1 MKTHTQVAV
10 IGGGVVGTSILY
22 HLTKLGWSDVMLLE
36 KAELTSGSSWH
47 AAGGFHALNGDTNM
61 AALQGYTI
69 EMFKEIESL
78 SGQSV
83 GLHQTGNLY
92 LAANQDRLDYLRGER
107 GKARYMG
114 LASRMVSVEEALA
127 ICPLLNP
134 AGLVGAMFD
143 PDDGHIDPTGVV
155 YALAKSAE
163 LAGAEIYEQ
172 TPVLE
177 TRPKPD
183 GTWRVVTAEGD
194 IQADVVVNAAGLW
207 GREVAAQVGIQ
218 VPILP
223 MEHQY
228 IVTDTIAEVQALKK
242 EIPTVID
249 FEGESYLR
257 QEGDTLLIGSYEKDS
272 KHWALDGTPN
282 DFVSKLLEPDMDR
295 LMDRMEVAFERY
307 PCLASA
313 GVQSIING
321 PMVFAP
327 DGNPTIGPV
336 QGVPNYYLAIGI
348 MAGFSQ
354 GAGVGQTIA
363 EWIIHGQPSTDV
375 FAMDVTRFGDYALGQ
390 YTIDKTFENY
400 GRRFAM
406 TYPNEELPAG
416 RPARTT
422 PAYQILKEA
431 GAVYGAGFGLE
442 YPLWFA
448 TDGMEAVETLTL
460 GRSNAFEPV
469 ADECHAVRT
478 GVGLLEIANYAKYEV
493 TGPEAAAW
501 LEHLLA
507 NKLPRPGRVVLAPML
522 APNGKLMGDFSVARL
537 SEDRFMLVGSGGAI
551 DFHLR
556 WFSQHLPESGVEVKN
571 MSDEWPGF
579 GISGPQAQAVL
590 AKLSEDDV
598 STQAFR
604 FFAVRELELAG
615 ISAIVARVS
624 FTGELGYE
632 IYAPRAQ
639 HLDLYT
645 ALQQAGQDY
654 GITLFG
660 SRALDSLRLEKGF
673 GSWMLEYTRDY
684 DPFEAGLGAF
694 VSLEK
699 GDFIGREAAKELSA
713 NPSGKQRCVLSVA
726 AVDRDAIAD
735 EPIFH
740 QDKVVGFATSG
751 GYGHTIG
758 LSLAIAY
765 LPSHLI
771 RKGARF
777 EIEIYGD
784 RRPATLLPAAP
795 YDADGGKM
803 RVR

>member
-10 IGGGVVGTSILY
+10 IGGGVVGASILY
-22 HLTKLGWSDVMLLE
+22 HLTKLGWSDVLLLE
-36 KAELTSGSSWH
+36 KAQLTSGSSWH

-69 EMFKEIESL
+69 EMFKEIERI
-78 SGQSV
+78 SGHSV

-92 LAANQDRLDYLRGER
+92 LAADQDRLDYLRGER

-114 LASRMVSVEEALA
+114 LASRMVSVDEALE

-155 YALAKSAE
+155 QALAQSAQIG
-163 LAGAEIYEQ
+163 GAEIYEE

-177 TRPKPD
+177 TRPNPD
-183 GTWRVVTAEGD
+183 GTWRLVTPKGD
-194 IQADVVVNAAGLW
+194 IQAEVVVNAGGLW

-228 IVTDTIAEVQALKK
+228 IVTDAIADVRALNN
-242 EIPTVID
+242 EIPMVID

-257 QEGDTLLIGSYEKDS
+257 QEGDTLLIGTYEQES
-272 KHWALDGTPN
+272 KHWAADGTPD

-295 LMDRMEVAFERY
+295 LMDRLEMAFDRY

-327 DGNPTIGPV
+327 DGNPIIGPV
-336 QGVPNYYLAIGI
+336 QGVPNYFLAVGI

-363 EWIIHGQPSTDV
+363 EWIIEGEPNTDV
-375 FAMDVTRFGDYALGQ
+375 FAMDATRFGDYALGS
-390 YTIDKTFENY
+390 YTVDKTFENY
-400 GRRFAM
+400 SRRFAM

-416 RPARTT
+416 RPMRTT
-422 PAYQILKEA
+422 PAYDALKKA

-448 TDGMEAVETLTL
+448 TGGMEPVETLTL

-469 ADECHAVRT
+469 AEECQAVRER
-478 GVGLLEIANYAKYEV
+478 VGLLEIANYAKYEV
-493 TGPEAAAW
+493 SGPGAAAW
-501 LEHLLA
+501 LDNLLA
-507 NKLPRPGRVVLAPML
+507 NKLPRMGRVVLAPML
-522 APNGKLMGDFSVARL
+522 SPKGKLMGDFSVARL
-537 SEDRFMLVGSGGAI
+537 GESRFILVGSGGAI
-551 DFHLR
+551 AFHSR
-556 WFSQHLPESGVEVKN
+556 WFNQHLPDSGVDLIN
-571 MSDEWPGF
+571 RSDDWPGF
-579 GISGPQAQAVL
+579 GISGPRANDVL
-590 AKLSEDDV
+590 AKLSDQDV

-604 FFAVRELELAG
+604 FFAVRELDLAG
-615 ISAIVARVS
+615 IPAIVARVS

-632 IYAPRAQ
+632 IYAPRAH
-639 HLDLYT
+639 HLKLYQ
-645 ALQQAGQDY
+645 ALQTAGSEF
-654 GITLFG
+654 GMALFG
-660 SRALDSLRLEKGF
+660 SQALDSLRLEKGF
-673 GSWMLEYTRDY
+673 GSWMLEYTPDY
-684 DPFEAGLGAF
+684 DPYDSGLGMF
-694 VSLEK
+694 VKLDK
-699 GDFIGREAAKELSA
+699 GEFIGQSAAATLA
-713 NPSGKQRCVLSVA
+713 ATPPARTRCVLLVEDA
-726 AVDRDAIAD
+726 GRDVVAD
-735 EPIFH
+735 EAIWYENE
-740 QDKVVGFATSG
+740 VVGFASSG
-751 GYGHTIG
+751 GYGHSVGQSI
-758 LSLAIAY
+758 AIAY
-765 LPSHLI
+765 LPSELV
-771 RKGARF
+771 REGQLF
-777 EIEIYGD
+777 EVEIYGD
-784 RRPATLLPAAP
+784 RRPARLVTTAP
-795 YDADGGKM
+795 YDPDGAKM